1 MDSRSAL
8 KHQSILE
15 AATSV
20 FLTKGYAGTSMDDI
34 AKLAAVSKQTVYK
47 HFADKDT
54 LFAEIVLA
62 TTDDVDGIIGA
73 AAEFH
78 TVVNGGGGGEGSGAG
93 DGSGVEA
100 GAGAGAGGLEEGLA
114 RLARSFVRT
123 LTQDRV
129 LRLRRLIIA
138 NADQFPELGADWY
151 ERGFERV
158 LAGLA
163 DTFRQLDAE
172 GRLTVPDPKLAAHH
186 FAGLLLWIP
195 VNAAM
200 FHGSAQHTD
209 ADLDR
214 YAEEGVRV
222 FLAAY
227 RGKGGDGAGDRG

>member
-20 FLTKGYAGTSMDDI
+20 FLSKGYAGTSMDDI

-62 TTDDVDGIIGA
+62 TTDSVDDMIDA
-73 AAEFH
+73 AAGLPAD
-78 TVVNGGGGGEGSGAG
+78 T
-93 DGSGVEA
+93 
-100 GAGAGAGGLEEGLA
+100 GAGADGLEEGLT
-114 RLARSFVRT
+114 RLAHRFVVT

-138 NADQFPELGADWY
+138 NADQFPELGASWY

-163 DTFRQLDAE
+163 ETFRRLDDE
-172 GRLTVPDPKLAAHH
+172 GRLKVEDPLIAAHH

-200 FHGSAQHTD
+200 FHGGAQHTE
-209 ADLDR
+209 AELER
-214 YAEEGVRV
+214 YATEGVRV

-227 RGKGGDGAGDRG
+227 S

>member
-78 TVVNGGGGGEGSGAG
+78 TVVNGGGGEGSGAG
-93 DGSGVEA
+93 DGN

-172 GRLTVPDPKLAAHH
+172 GRLTVPDPELAAHH

-214 YAEEGVRV
+214 YAKEGVRV

-227 RGKGGDGAGDRG
+227 RGTGEAKRGGGVG